1 MKMPKNGTNVWIWIL
16 FLLIILYQLKG
27 VLYPEGI
34 ISVGIAMLEL
44 LLCFF
49 FFLGVILSK
58 HVPNIAFS
66 LVLLVVVVTISF
78 LFSPMVLYGSIIGK
92 VSTFPMYRNIIGAVL
107 PFFHYIIGAVKER

>member
-58 HVPNIAFS
+58 HVPNIAF
-66 LVLLVVVVTISF
+66 LL
-78 LFSPMVLYGSIIGK
+78 
-92 VSTFPMYRNIIGAVL
+92 
-107 PFFHYIIGAVKER
+107 FF